1 MADPIDRRRG
11 LASGVAFKPPCRLAT
26 TANITLSGLQTID
39 GVVTVANDRVLV
51 KNQTVEAN
59 NGIYT
64 ADTGPWVRTPD
75 LNSTRDFTDGT
86 LVLVTHG
93 TVSAGVIYQ
102 LSPLT

>member
-1 MADPIDRRRG
+1 MVDILDRRRG
-11 LASGVAFKPPCRLAT
+11 LSSGVAFKPPCRLAT

-39 GVVTVANDRVLV
+39 GVAVASGDRVLV

-75 LNSTRDFTDGT
+75 LNSARDFVDGT
-86 LVLVTHG
+86 LVLVTDG

-102 LSPLT
+102 LTPIT